1 MIPSLLAALATRF
14 VAELQRHADAEQ
26 QRLHLLVTQPI
37 LRKINAM
44 SEHLNSVVADLGA
57 KVDALTAAEAAMKER
72 VIAQNTSTLVELADL
87 RAKIVALDT
96 TGAEA
101 TLVAL
106 TAKVEAATADM
117 QGVDAPADP
126 VPPVADPVAGLP
138 APADPAAVGADP
150 AAPASEAPPATDAN
164 VAPGS
169 SLFSDPTQTVP
180 ADPNAPVV

>member
-1 MIPSLLAALATRF
+1 MIFSQLAALMTRF

-26 QRLHLLVTQPI
+26 QRLHLLVVKPI
-37 LRKINAM
+37 LKELHTM
-44 SEHLNSVVADLGA
+44 SEHLNSVIADLSA
-57 KVDALTAAEAAMKER
+57 KVDANTVAEAAMRER
-72 VIAQNTSTLVELADL
+72 VIAQNTSTLAELADL

-117 QGVDAPADP
+117 QGVDAPAEP
-126 VPPVADPVAGLP
+126 VPAVADPVADLSTP
-138 APADPAAVGADP
+138 TGAETVSTDP
-150 AAPASEAPPATDAN
+150 AAP
-164 VAPGS
+164 
-169 SLFSDPTQTVP
+169 VP

>member
-44 SEHLNSVVADLGA
+44 SEHLNSVVADLSA
-57 KVDALTAAEAAMKER
+57 KVDALTAAGDAMKER
-72 VIAQNTSTLVELADL
+72 VIAQNTSTLAELADL

-96 TGAEA
+96 AGAEA

-126 VPPVADPVAGLP
+126 VPVVTEPAADLP
-138 APADPAAVGADP
+138 APADPATVSTDP
-150 AAPASEAPPATDAN
+150 AAP
-164 VAPGS
+164 
-169 SLFSDPTQTVP
+169 VP
-180 ADPNAPVV
+180 ADPNAQLV